1 MNPPEFPLS
10 GRRRSTTPGAPPG
23 MLTTHVETVKPEIQV
38 ICYGPDD
45 FFESELADIQ
55 SLGGYLE
62 RWPVVWV
69 NVDGLADVAMLEEL
83 GRLFRLHHLA
93 LEDVVHLGQR
103 PKAEEYEDHL
113 FIVTRMIKE
122 GLPVRTEQLSIFMGR
137 GFVLTFQEEPGDCLD
152 PVRERIRQCRGRVRQ
167 MGADYLAYCLID
179 AVVDFYFPSMDV
191 FSDVVERLEMEVLE
205 RPSRGTV
212 NRIHGAKRDLLTV
225 RWAVAPLR
233 EAINSLI
240 RDGHSAI
247 SDATRTYLRDCHDH
261 VYRILDMTETYRELL
276 GGLLDVYL
284 SSVSNRMNDVMKVLT
299 VIATM
304 FIPLTF
310 LAGLYGMNFNPEA
323 SPWNMPELNW
333 YWGYPAF
340 MLLIVVIALVELG
353 IFWQKGWLG
362 SRVDDT
368 GSRDDGREEED

>member
-1 MNPPEFPLS
+1 MKLPRLSFPRRHPESSL
-10 GRRRSTTPGAPPG
+10 GAPPG
-23 MLTTHVETVKPEIQV
+23 TLSAQPQAIKSRIRV

-45 FFESELADIQ
+45 LSESEPPGVETLSDCV
-55 SLGGYLE
+55 E

-69 NVDGLADVAMLEEL
+69 NVDGLADVDVIEEL
-83 GRLFRLHHLA
+83 GRLFKLHHLA
-93 LEDVVHLGQR
+93 LEDVVHVGQR
-103 PKAEEYEDHL
+103 PKAEEYGDHL
-113 FIVTRMIKE
+113 FVVTRMMKP
-122 GLPVRTEQLSIFMGR
+122 GLPVHTEQLSIFVGK

-152 PVRERIRQCRGRVRQ
+152 PVRERIRLCRGRIRQ
-167 MGADYLAYCLID
+167 KEADYLAYCLLD
-179 AVVDFYFPSMDV
+179 AVVDFYFPCIDA
-191 FSDVVERLEMEVLE
+191 FSDEVERLEQEVLE
-205 RPSRGTV
+205 KPSKKTV
-212 NRIHGAKRDLLTV
+212 HRIHAAKRDLLAV
-225 RWAVAPLR
+225 RRAVAPLR

-247 SDATRTYLRDCHDH
+247 LDATRTYLRDCQDH
-261 VYRILDMTETYRELL
+261 VYQIMDMTETYRELL

-323 SPWNMPELNW
+323 SPWNMPELSW

-340 MLLIVVIALVELG
+340 LALMVLIAAVELAL
-353 IFWQKGWLG
+353 FWRKGWLG
-362 SRVDDT
+362 SRSEPSDA
-368 GSRDDGREEED
+368 RDDRKEDD